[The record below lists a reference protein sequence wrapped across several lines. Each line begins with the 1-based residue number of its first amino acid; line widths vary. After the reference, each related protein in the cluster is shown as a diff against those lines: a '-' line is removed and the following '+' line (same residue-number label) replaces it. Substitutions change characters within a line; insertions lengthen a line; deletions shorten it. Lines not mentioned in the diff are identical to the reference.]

1 MSSLGNQGESRE
13 IAPGAMSSSG
23 NQGRSREIAPGAR
36 ATAECA
42 AGRWR
47 SMRRRT
53 RSLRRGHCSRMP
65 RDPRGRYG
73 SAARALRLP
82 RPLRAACRPRARRSP
97 SSAVARAAGSP
108 PPLLPPP
115 RQPPRS
121 PAGRA
126 RTAPWARTGA
136 PDEADNQTQSDSIR
150 RQQTPSDAIRLAQAH
165 RSVIVGRRPGRH
177 RAG

>member
-1 MSSLGNQGESRE
+1 MSSLGNQGRSREIKGDRRRSRE
-13 IAPGAMSSSG
+13 IAPGAMSSLG

-47 SMRRRT
+47 STRRRT

-73 SAARALRLP
+73 SAVPALRLP

-126 RTAPWARTGA
+126 RTGA
-136 PDEADNQTQSDSIR
+136 PDEADNQTQSDSI
-150 RQQTPSDAIRLAQAH
+150 TGSHCSVGSH
-165 RSVIVGRRPGRH
+165 RST
-177 RAG
+177 